1 MEIMIGALPP
11 FLLLSTVG
19 VLPIH
24 RHRLSPFAALVESRN
39 HPPPPPF
46 CLSLGAAQEPL
57 SLHPLPS
64 CWGTKENLPLSGRK
78 GRRRKKGSEAR
89 RTLLGILKRGRIWQW
104 EWGGGLWRRGGDDG
118 KEEEEGSTKSLSS
131 SPTAL
136 HLCQPP
142 PHPSTLFLAARVH
155 WNRSCTFLLRPT
167 TVEPRKMIRDWIKI
181 PSEIISI

>member
-89 RTLLGILKRGRIWQW
+89 RTLLGILKRGGSGSGSGV
-104 EWGGGLWRRGGDDG
+104 GGFGAEGATMARRRRKGAQN
-118 KEEEEGSTKSLSS
+118 
-131 SPTAL
+131 PF
-136 HLCQPP
+136 PP
-142 PHPSTLFLAARVH
+142 PLLLCTCASRHPTHPPFS
-155 WNRSCTFLLRPT
+155 
-167 TVEPRKMIRDWIKI
+167 
-181 PSEIISI
+181 